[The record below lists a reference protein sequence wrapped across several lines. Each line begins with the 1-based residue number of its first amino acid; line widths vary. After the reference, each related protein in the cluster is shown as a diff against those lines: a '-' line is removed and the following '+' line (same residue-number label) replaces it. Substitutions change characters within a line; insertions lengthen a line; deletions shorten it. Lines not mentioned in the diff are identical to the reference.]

1 MVVASVDSSLAQHIL
16 PRLWPLPPRG
26 FLQRGLFQCNNLGIE
41 KHYFMHLVS
50 KRAPSPLWPYTLRSI
65 LAMLAMPPPC
75 IHDAQTEWL
84 FSAFTPLPGR
94 TRPLPPP
101 QPVSHSVC
109 SALGE
114 AEGNANGSRGAESE
128 AEKSH
133 SVCASWNTVAASPAS
148 PALHGVYIT
157 ALGLSPFRE

>member
-1 MVVASVDSSLAQHIL
+1 MAI
-16 PRLWPLPPRG
+16 
-26 FLQRGLFQCNNLGIE
+26 
-41 KHYFMHLVS
+41 
-50 KRAPSPLWPYTLRSI
+50 YTPFNSGD
-65 LAMLAMPPPC
+65 AGDAATVY
-75 IHDAQTEWL
+75 HDAQTEWL

-133 SVCASWNTVAASPAS
+133 SVCAS
-148 PALHGVYIT
+148 
-157 ALGLSPFRE
+157 